1 VSEANDRAAETVA
14 EDPHEGGFRPHAAI
28 TTERGGPRYAEF
40 SEQVRL
46 LMDNARYACPEGD
59 QVDELIEHLA
69 VVNEKLAKVRIDEWH
84 SPAGTR
90 IDLPSRGNITL
101 PPYEVVEASETGVV
115 ADLVFRDFHL
125 GGNNAAHGGHIA
137 VAFDDLGG
145 YASAVAIQAVSRTAY
160 LNVQYRS
167 ITPLNTTLRVRAWA
181 DRIEGRKV
189 FIKGTMHDG
198 DRLCAEMDALFIKLK
213 PGQA

>member
-1 VSEANDRAAETVA
+1 MSEANDRAAETVA

>member
-1 VSEANDRAAETVA
+1 
-14 EDPHEGGFRPHAAI
+14 
-28 TTERGGPRYAEF
+28 
-40 SEQVRL
+40 
-46 LMDNARYACPEGD
+46 MDNARYACPDDEL
-59 QVDELIEHLA
+59 VDELIEHLTA
-69 VVNEKLAKVRIDEWH
+69 VNERLATVRIDEWH

-101 PPYEVVEASETGVV
+101 PPYEVVEASEDGVV
-115 ADLVFRDFHL
+115 AELVFRDFHL
-125 GGNNAAHGGHIA
+125 GGNAAAHGGHVA
-137 VAFDDLGG
+137 VAFDDIGG
-145 YASAVAIQAVSRTAY
+145 YASAVAIQHVSRTAY

-181 DRIEGRKV
+181 EKIEGRKV

-198 DRLCAEMDALFIKLK
+198 DRLCAEMDALFIKLN

>member
-1 VSEANDRAAETVA
+1 METVE
-14 EDPHEGGFRPHAAI
+14 EDPHEGGFRAHTAI
-28 TTERGGPRYAEF
+28 TTERGGPRYGEF

-46 LMDNARYACPEGD
+46 LMDNARYACPDDEL
-59 QVDELIEHLA
+59 VDELIEHLTA
-69 VVNEKLAKVRIDEWH
+69 VNERLAKVRIDEWH

-90 IDLPSRGNITL
+90 IDLPSRGNLTL
-101 PPYEVVEASETGVV
+101 PPYEVVEVTDDAVV

-137 VAFDDLGG
+137 VAFDDIGG
-145 YASAVAIQAVSRTAY
+145 FASAVAVQAVSRTAY

-181 DRIEGRKV
+181 ERIEGRKV

-198 DRLCAEMDALFIKLK
+198 DRLCAEMDALFIKLN

>member
-1 VSEANDRAAETVA
+1 METVE

-28 TTERGGPRYAEF
+28 TTKRGGPRYGEF

-46 LMDNARYACPEGD
+46 LMDNARYACPDDEL
-59 QVDELIEHLA
+59 VDELIEHLTA
-69 VVNEKLAKVRIDEWH
+69 VNERLATVRIDEWH

-101 PPYEVVEASETGVV
+101 PPYEVVEASEDGVV
-115 ADLVFRDFHL
+115 AELVFRDFHL
-125 GGNNAAHGGHIA
+125 GGNAAAHGGHVA
-137 VAFDDLGG
+137 VAFDDIGG
-145 YASAVAIQAVSRTAY
+145 YASAVAIQHVSRTAY

-181 DRIEGRKV
+181 EKIEGRKV